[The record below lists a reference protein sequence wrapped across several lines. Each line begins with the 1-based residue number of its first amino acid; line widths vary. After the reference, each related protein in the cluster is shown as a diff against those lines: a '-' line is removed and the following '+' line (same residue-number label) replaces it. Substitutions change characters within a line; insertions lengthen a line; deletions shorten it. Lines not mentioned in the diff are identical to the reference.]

1 MSGQTAAHQGF
12 GAFGKM
18 PAVGDFFRLRAP
30 RDFVETWDQWL
41 QQGMLDGARSLG
53 DAWDSYYM
61 STPLWRF
68 SLSAGLAGAHSVM
81 GVLMPSVDRVGR
93 RFPLTLVAIRN
104 DSTPVI
110 LSHLRTD
117 TLFRLAEDVALAA
130 LDDSMTRDRLDE
142 ELNNLPLP
150 AAAMGTDTGSGPRGA
165 ITFTAPAD
173 GAGPAADLAAAHL
186 ADRYRRPSVW
196 SAEIDGTQHMMI
208 CEGLPEGSTMQALF
222 NLNAPIWTEDT
233 AG

>member
-1 MSGQTAAHQGF
+1 MSGQAAAHQGF

-30 RDFVETWDQWL
+30 RDFVEVWDQWL
-41 QQGMLDGARSLG
+41 QQGMLDGSRSLG
-53 DAWDSYYM
+53 AGWDNYYM

-68 SLSAGLAGAHSVM
+68 SLSAGLAGAQSVM

-93 RFPLTLVAIRN
+93 RFPLTLVAVRA
-104 DSTPVI
+104 DRTPVI

-117 TLFRLAEDVALAA
+117 ALFRLIEDVALAA
-130 LDDSMTRDRLDE
+130 LDDTMTRDRLDE
-142 ELNNLPLP
+142 ELHALPLP
-150 AAAMGTDTGSGPRGA
+150 AAAMDTDSGSGPRGA

-196 SAEIDGTQHMMI
+196 SAEVDGTQHLMI